1 MSIKRILLV
10 FFLSFKFIIS
20 MDIYIPKNQKERE
33 FLEKLRKKQ
42 LVLGVKTNYFSDE
55 KVNNESLNDILEEL
69 LKNYLQL
76 DINIRKGDCETLYT
90 ELKNDKVDII
100 NFLTKTSER
109 EKFVTFSNKI
119 LDEELVVVSKDR
131 NLNIPEDLNGVEVY
145 VGKSTIYKK
154 FLERFNSKNDLQI
167 KIIQV
172 DNIKTINNIKYF
184 ADTNLNAIG
193 ESNKLNIS
201 RLPESSIGV
210 KKDYKELKNLINNA
224 LEEKYNKRIES
235 WIKKRRELVFKNKF
249 LKSLTHSESEYLK
262 NLEPLKISY
271 GNIENV
277 SSYSSENKKYVGVLP
292 NLLDCLFRRLS
303 INISQE
309 KKAEKLE
316 WTEIYQKFSDEKIDI
331 LTLSKTDEREEKFIF
346 TKKIYD
352 LNVYQV
358 ESLKNITNRKQ
369 VGVIKNSIEES
380 VAREHFLKSDIK
392 IYLNRDEMLLD
403 LKNNRLT
410 TILSLNSDIYDKKR
424 YNIKILENVP
434 INLALNKERVILR
447 DILNKAIL
455 EMVDLKDILKISDL
469 NKKKEILQEQE
480 KHKELIVIVILSCIG
495 LLGIIAYQSF
505 KVFTHKKKNKELL
518 KDELTGLYSRRV
530 YNEFCKNN
538 NNISGC
544 TLLMDLNNF
553 KVLNDTYGH
562 DYGDQVLIEAGKIL
576 KNVFKDDYIFR
587 ISGDEFYIFSCYS
600 TNIKY
605 KIKKLETFFKN
616 SDLMKKYDISFSLG
630 YYLKKEKNSME
641 YAFKYADLAMYSA
654 KKERKEWAQEATY
667 DFIKSN
673 KRKKI
678 IETIINSSI
687 EKEFYSV
694 FQEKFDLKNGSVIGA
709 ETLTRWENKL
719 LGHILPDEF
728 IPIAENL
735 GLIYKIDYKVAEQ
748 AIKKTRQLLDKKYI
762 NEDFRMS
769 FNMSVE
775 TLKRKDVVEYTLN
788 LLKKYS
794 LDGKNLEIEITEST
808 FLEDIEDVII
818 KLNQFREKG
827 IYLSIDDFTA
837 GYSTVG
843 LLTILP
849 IDVVKFDKSLISNI
863 SDSNNKGRTVYSGLT
878 SMIKSL
884 KLKVVAEGI
893 EEEEQFEFL
902 REIGVSYGQGYYFG
916 KPEKEL
922 KNV

>member
-20 MDIYIPKNQKERE
+20 MDVYIPKTQEERDN
-33 FLEKLRKKQ
+33 LQKLREKQ
-42 LVLGVKTNYFSDE
+42 LVLGVKTNYFADE
-55 KVNNESLNDILEEL
+55 KIGNESLNDIIEEL
-69 LKNYLQL
+69 LKSYLQL
-76 DINIRKGDCETLYT
+76 DIEIKKGSWDTLYT
-90 ELKNDKVDII
+90 ELQNGNVDLI

-109 EKFVTFSNKI
+109 ENFAVFSNKI
-119 LDEELVVVSKDR
+119 LNEELVIVSKDK
-131 NLNIPEDLNGVEVY
+131 NLNIPEDLSGVEVY
-145 VGKSTIYKK
+145 VTKSSIYKK
-154 FLERFNSKNDLQI
+154 FLERFNSKNDLQM

-172 DNIKTINNIKYF
+172 NNIKDVKDIKYF
-184 ADTNLNAIG
+184 ADTNLNTIG

-201 RLPESSIGV
+201 GLPESSIGIR
-210 KKDYKELKNLINNA
+210 KEYKELKSLINSA
-224 LEEKYNKRIES
+224 LEEKYNKRIEN
-235 WIKKRRELVFKNKF
+235 WMKKRRELVFKDKF
-249 LKSLTHSESEYLK
+249 LNSLTYKEREYLK
-262 NLEPLKISY
+262 NLEPLKIAY

-277 SSYSSENKKYVGVLP
+277 SNYSPENKKYVGVLP
-292 NLLDCLFRRLS
+292 NLLDCLFRKLS
-303 INISQE
+303 INIAQE
-309 KKAEKLE
+309 KRTEKLE
-316 WTEIYQKFSDEKIDI
+316 WTDIYQKFSDGKIDV

-358 ESLKNITNRKQ
+358 ESLKNIPNKKQ
-369 VGVIKNSIEES
+369 IGVIKNSIEES
-380 VAREHFLKSDIK
+380 VAKEHFLKNDIK
-392 IYLNRDEMLLD
+392 IYLNRDKMLSD

-410 TILSLNSDIYDKKR
+410 GILSLNSDIYDKKR
-424 YNIKILENVP
+424 YNIKILESVP
-434 INLALNKERVILR
+434 INLALNKDRAVLR
-447 DILNKAIL
+447 DVLNKAIL
-455 EMVDLKDILKISDL
+455 EMVDLKDILKASDL

-480 KHKELIVIVILSCIG
+480 KHKELVVIIILSCIG
-495 LLGIIAYQSF
+495 LLGLVAYQSF

-553 KVLNDTYGH
+553 KILNDTYGH
-562 DYGDQVLIEAGKIL
+562 DYGDQVLVEAGKIL
-576 KNVFKDDYIFR
+576 KEVFRNDYVFR

-600 TNIKY
+600 ANIKY
-605 KIKKLETFFKN
+605 KIEKLETLFKN
-616 SDLMKKYDISFSLG
+616 SDLMKKYNISFSLG

-654 KKERKEWAQEATY
+654 KKEKKEWAKEATY

-694 FQEKFDLKNGSVIGA
+694 FQEKFDLKSGDIIGA
-709 ETLTRWENKL
+709 ETLTRWENKF

-735 GLIYKIDYKVAEQ
+735 GLIYKIDYRIAEQ
-748 AIKKTRQLLDKKYI
+748 AIKKTKQLLDKGYVDK
-762 NEDFRMS
+762 EFRMS
-769 FNMSVE
+769 FNMSIE
-775 TLKRKDVVEYTLN
+775 TLKRKDVVEYILH

-808 FLEDIEDVII
+808 FLEDVEDIII